1 MTEYEDSKRAENFG
15 VVEMTD
21 PALWAA
27 IQLIRPLEAPPQT
40 QGEAI
45 DLIRGVFDR
54 AMYRRDEMRG
64 THKLRQAVCD
74 LRELCQVV
82 ARGDSR
88 EDRISKALEA
98 NKIAESV
105 GCLKRVAMQ

>member
-1 MTEYEDSKRAENFG
+1 MSDIGEGSLLDIGMEIR
-15 VVEMTD
+15 D

-27 IQLIRPLEAPPQT
+27 IQLIRPLDQPPKT

-45 DLIRGVFDR
+45 DVIRGVFER
-54 AMYRRDEMRG
+54 AMVRSDEIRG
-64 THKLRQAVCD
+64 VSKLRQAVCD

-82 ARGDSR
+82 ARGDGR
-88 EDRISKALEA
+88 EDRISKALVA

-105 GCLKRVAMQ
+105 DCLKMVATQ